1 MAVTQ
6 ISGLHD
12 LDFMRNEINSY
23 PIPTKSNIQDAITT
37 LQSILDEA
45 YVSCE
50 IRQLAKRLL
59 KEFNDDEMF
68 VTTSSDSTIE
78 PSAQL
83 VPIEQSSYEW
93 EVEFN
98 AVFAEETFY
107 GKKALEPNNFSITDE
122 DKLKYWYQCYQ
133 SFMRWR
139 KYKNDNKFFSQ

>member
-1 MAVTQ
+1 MAVKQ
-6 ISGLHD
+6 ISGLYD
-12 LDFMRNEINSY
+12 LDFMKNEINSY

-37 LQSILDEA
+37 LQSILDKT

-50 IRQLAKRLL
+50 IKQLAKRLL
-59 KEFNDDEMF
+59 SEFNNDEMF

-83 VPIEQSSYEW
+83 VPTEQSSYEW

-98 AVFAEETFY
+98 AAFAVETFY
-107 GKKALEPNNFSITDE
+107 GKKALEPNNFSITNE

-133 SFMRWR
+133 GFIRWR
-139 KYKNDNKFFSQ
+139 KYENDNKFFSQ